1 MFWSATYML
10 KSPKISTFSYF
21 DEVNPINHLTP
32 WGGFQY
38 NICGDCR
45 NNLVSTCHYAG
56 WIRYKC
62 LFFYECPRLKFWKFE
77 KYIFGHKI
85 SQKVIFYV
93 ETWSR
98 DQFLGFTFL
107 FFFPRAHKVQLFHEM
122 YFWSNIRESF
132 KIYILNSSNLWK
144 NFEEHFSK
152 HFMYHIFQ
160 IIILKNMFLLSDSME
175 TNAYK

>member
-1 MFWSATYML
+1 MFWSATYMS

-62 LFFYECPRLKFWKFE
+62 LFFYECPRLEFWKFE

-107 FFFPRAHKVQLFHEM
+107 FFFQEHIRCSYSMRCIFEAIFVNLSKYTSLIVQ
-122 YFWSNIRESF
+122 
-132 KIYILNSSNLWK
+132 IYGRTSKSTFLSILGIVC
-144 NFEEHFSK
+144 SK
-152 HFMYHIFQ
+152 
-160 IIILKNMFLLSDSME
+160 L
-175 TNAYK
+175 